1 MRVVVAPWFF
11 RIPGFRRYSGYAL
24 WRTILLKSRS
34 ASDDLVTHEL
44 CHIWQMQHRPWHGD
58 LQAPDDALPPEPVRA
73 RGAARGER
81 DRPSVRKPGF
91 RSSFL
96 RDWVPVESRFDMVV
110 IGSGPAGEKAAAQ
123 AAYFGKRVA
132 VVERSPSPG
141 GADVRN
147 AEIPSKT
154 LRETALYIT
163 GFRRREVYGLGLT
176 LDPEATVAQLRTR
189 TAQVIETMTDAVR
202 RNLERHAIEFV
213 CGRARLGL
221 DRTVHVTLADGQERV
236 LRGDVVLIAT
246 GSRPFHPPSIPFD
259 DPDVHD
265 SETVLDIDRPFDSL
279 VVVGGGAVGCEYA
292 SIFTALGVKVT
303 LVDSGERI
311 LSFLDAEISQLLA
324 EVFSGMGMRL
334 VLGSGRAAVRRDDA
348 GLTCTLEDGE
358 EIRPDKVLF
367 ASGRVGNT
375 EGLGLEEA
383 GVQVD
388 ARNRIVV
395 DERFQ
400 TTAESIYAA
409 GDVIGPPALASV
421 SMEQGRVA
429 ACYALGIPFKDTV
442 DPMPPFGVY
451 SVPEA
456 AMVGLTEE
464 GAAAQG
470 IDYEVGRGWF
480 AGNTRARIAGAEE
493 GLVKLIFQRED
504 RKLLGVHV
512 LGDHAAEL
520 VHQGQAVLNYGGTI
534 DYFIHSTFNVPTES
548 EAYKYAAYDGL
559 QRLQAR

>member
-1 MRVVVAPWFF
+1 MQGSESRRLVLS
-11 RIPGFRRYSGYAL
+11 IPL
-24 WRTILLKSRS
+24 
-34 ASDDLVTHEL
+34 E
-44 CHIWQMQHRPWHGD
+44 
-58 LQAPDDALPPEPVRA
+58 RA
-73 RGAARGER
+73 GG
-81 DRPSVRKPGF
+81 SVPAE
-91 RSSFL
+91 
-96 RDWVPVESRFDMVV
+96 DRFDMVV

-141 GADVRN
+141 GAAVGN
-147 AEIPSKT
+147 AVVPSKT

-189 TAQVIETMTDAVR
+189 TTEVIETMTDAVR
-202 RNLERHAIEFV
+202 RNLERHTIEFV
-213 CGRARLGL
+213 RGVARLGS
-221 DRTVHVTLADGQERV
+221 DQTVYVTLDAGRERV
-236 LRGDVVLIAT
+236 LRADVVLIAT
-246 GSRPFHPPSIPFD
+246 GTRPFHPPSVPFD

-265 SETVLDIDRPFDSL
+265 SETVLDIDRPFSSL
-279 VVVGGGAVGCEYA
+279 LVVGGGVVGCEYA
-292 SIFTALGVKVT
+292 SIFTAIGVKVT
-303 LVDSGERI
+303 LVDSGDRL
-311 LSFLDAEISQLLA
+311 LSFLDSEISKLVA
-324 EVFSGMGMRL
+324 DAFSGMGMRL
-334 VLGSGRAAVRRDDA
+334 RLGGGRAAVVRDDS
-348 GLTCTLEDGE
+348 GLRCTLASGE

-375 EGLGLEEA
+375 DGLGLEKA
-383 GVQVD
+383 GVQLD
-388 ARNRIVV
+388 TRNRIVV
-395 DERFQ
+395 DETFR

-409 GDVIGPPALASV
+409 GDVVGPPALASV

-429 ACYALGIPFKDTV
+429 ACHAIGIPFKEIV

-464 GAAAQG
+464 GATAEG

-480 AGNTRARIAGAEE
+480 AGNTRATIAGAPD
-493 GLVKLIFQRED
+493 GLVKLVFRRED

-512 LGDHAAEL
+512 LGDNAAEL
-520 VHQGQAVLNYGGTI
+520 VHQGQAVLHYGGTI
-534 DYFIHSTFNVPTES
+534 DYFIDSTFNMPTES

-559 QRLQAR
+559 QRLQAA

>member
-1 MRVVVAPWFF
+1 
-11 RIPGFRRYSGYAL
+11 
-24 WRTILLKSRS
+24 
-34 ASDDLVTHEL
+34 
-44 CHIWQMQHRPWHGD
+44 
-58 LQAPDDALPPEPVRA
+58 
-73 RGAARGER
+73 
-81 DRPSVRKPGF
+81 
-91 RSSFL
+91 
-96 RDWVPVESRFDMVV
+96 
-110 IGSGPAGEKAAAQ
+110 
-123 AAYFGKRVA
+123 
-132 VVERSPSPG
+132 
-141 GADVRN
+141 
-147 AEIPSKT
+147 
-154 LRETALYIT
+154 
-163 GFRRREVYGLGLT
+163 LGLT

-202 RNLERHAIEFV
+202 RNLERHAIELV
-213 CGRARLGL
+213 HGVARLGS
-221 DRTVHVTLADGQERV
+221 DRTVHVTLDGGQERT
-236 LRGDVVLIAT
+236 LHGDVVLIAT
-246 GSRPFHPPSIPFD
+246 GSRPFRPPSIPFD

-265 SETVLDIDRPFDSL
+265 SETMLDIDRPFTSL

-292 SIFTALGVKVT
+292 SIFTALGIEVT
-303 LVDSGERI
+303 LVDSGERL

-324 EVFSGMGMRL
+324 EAFSHMGMRL
-334 VLGSGRAAVRRDDA
+334 VLGRGKATLERGD
-348 GLTCTLEDGE
+348 GGITCTLAGGD
-358 EIRPDKVLF
+358 EITTDKVLF

-375 EGLGLEEA
+375 EGLGLDEA
-383 GVQVD
+383 GVRVD
-388 ARNRIVV
+388 DRNRIVV

-429 ACYALGIPFKDTV
+429 ACYAMEIPFKETV

-464 GAAAQG
+464 DAVAQG

-480 AGNTRARIAGAEE
+480 AGNTRATIAGATD
-493 GLVKLIFQRED
+493 GLVKLVFRRED

-512 LGDHAAEL
+512 LGDHATEL
-520 VHQGQAVLNYGGTI
+520 VHQGQAALNYDGTI

-559 QRLQAR
+559 QRLRAR

>member
-1 MRVVVAPWFF
+1 V
-11 RIPGFRRYSGYAL
+11 
-24 WRTILLKSRS
+24 
-34 ASDDLVTHEL
+34 
-44 CHIWQMQHRPWHGD
+44 
-58 LQAPDDALPPEPVRA
+58 PPE
-73 RGAARGER
+73 E
-81 DRPSVRKPGF
+81 
-91 RSSFL
+91 
-96 RDWVPVESRFDMVV
+96 RFDMVV

-141 GADVRN
+141 GAVVRN

-189 TAQVIETMTDAVR
+189 TAQVIDTMTDAVR
-202 RNLERHAIEFV
+202 RNLERHAIELV
-213 CGRARLGL
+213 RGVARLGS
-221 DRTVHVTLADGQERV
+221 DRTVYVTPDAGQERT
-236 LRGDVVLIAT
+236 LRGKVVLIAT
-246 GSRPFHPPSIPFD
+246 GSRPFRPPSVPFD

-265 SETVLDIDRPFDSL
+265 SETVLDIDRPFTSL

-292 SIFTALGVKVT
+292 SIFTALGVEVT
-303 LVDSGERI
+303 LVDSGERL
-311 LSFLDAEISQLLA
+311 LSFLDAEISRLLA
-324 EVFSGMGMRL
+324 QAFSRMGMRL
-334 VLGSGRAAVRRDDA
+334 VLGGGRATLERHDS
-348 GLTCTLEDGE
+348 GITCTLAGGE
-358 EIRPDKVLF
+358 EIRTEKVLF

-395 DERFQ
+395 DETFQ

-429 ACYALGIPFKDTV
+429 ACYALKIPFKETV

-456 AMVGLTEE
+456 AMVGLTEVDATAE
-464 GAAAQG
+464 G

-480 AGNTRARIAGAEE
+480 AGNTRATIAGATD
-493 GLVKLIFQRED
+493 GLVKLVFRRRD

-512 LGDHAAEL
+512 LGDHATEL

-559 QRLQAR
+559 QRLRAR

>member
-1 MRVVVAPWFF
+1 LVASPQRPEA
-11 RIPGFRRYSGYAL
+11 RIP
-24 WRTILLKSRS
+24 I
-34 ASDDLVTHEL
+34 EL
-44 CHIWQMQHRPWHGD
+44 S
-58 LQAPDDALPPEPVRA
+58 
-73 RGAARGER
+73 ER
-81 DRPSVRKPGF
+81 F
-91 RSSFL
+91 
-96 RDWVPVESRFDMVV
+96 VPVEGHFDMVV

-213 CGRARLGL
+213 CGSARLGF
-221 DRTVHVTLADGQERV
+221 DRAVHVTLGDGQERV
-236 LRGDVVLIAT
+236 LRGEVVLIAT

-265 SETVLDIDRPFDSL
+265 SETVLDVDRPFDSL

-311 LSFLDAEISQLLA
+311 LSFLDAEISQLLG
-324 EVFSGMGMRL
+324 EVFAGMGMRL
-334 VLGSGRAAVRRDDA
+334 VLGGGRAGVERD
-348 GLTCTLEDGE
+348 GNVLTCTLADGE
-358 EIRPDKVLF
+358 VLRPDKVLF

-388 ARNRIVV
+388 ARSRIVV
-395 DERFQ
+395 DETFR

-451 SVPEA
+451 SIPEA
-456 AMVGLTEE
+456 AMIGLTEE
-464 GAAAQG
+464 GAMERG

-480 AGNTRARIAGAEE
+480 AGNTRARIAGADD

-504 RKLLGVHV
+504 RKLLGAHV

-520 VHQGQAVLNYGGTI
+520 VHQGQAVLNYGGSI
-534 DYFIHSTFNVPTES
+534 DYFIHSTFNAPTES

-559 QRLQAR
+559 QRLQMR

>member
-1 MRVVVAPWFF
+1 
-11 RIPGFRRYSGYAL
+11 
-24 WRTILLKSRS
+24 
-34 ASDDLVTHEL
+34 
-44 CHIWQMQHRPWHGD
+44 
-58 LQAPDDALPPEPVRA
+58 
-73 RGAARGER
+73 
-81 DRPSVRKPGF
+81 
-91 RSSFL
+91 
-96 RDWVPVESRFDMVV
+96 VPTVDRFDMVV

-132 VVERSPSPG
+132 VVERAPSPG
-141 GADVRN
+141 GAVVLN

-176 LDPEATVAQLRTR
+176 LDPEATVAQLRAR
-189 TAQVIETMTDAVR
+189 TARVIEAAADAVR
-202 RNLERHAIEFV
+202 GNLERHAIELV
-213 CGRARLGL
+213 HGEARLGS
-221 DRTVHVTLADGQERV
+221 DRTVHVTNAGQERI
-236 LRGDVVLIAT
+236 LRGDILLIAT
-246 GSRPFHPPSIPFD
+246 GSRPFRPASIPFD

-265 SETVLDIDRPFDSL
+265 SETVLDIDRPFDSM

-292 SIFTALGVKVT
+292 SIFTALGVEVT
-303 LVDSGERI
+303 LVDSGERL
-311 LSFLDAEISQLLA
+311 LSIFDGEISRLLA
-324 EVFSGMGMRL
+324 RSFSTMGMRL
-334 VLGSGRAAVRRDDA
+334 VLGGGRAGVRRDSG
-348 GLTCTLEDGE
+348 GLICTLTSGE
-358 EIRPDKVLF
+358 ELRPDKVLF
-367 ASGRVGNT
+367 ASGRVGNI

-395 DERFQ
+395 DDEFR
-400 TTAESIYAA
+400 TSAESIYAA

-421 SMEQGRVA
+421 GMEQGRVA

-470 IDYEVGRGWF
+470 IDHEVGRGWF
-480 AGNTRARIAGAEE
+480 AGNTRATIAGATE
-493 GLVKLIFQRED
+493 GLVKLVFERES

-520 VHQGQAVLNYGGTI
+520 VHAGQAVLNYGGSI
-534 DYFIHSTFNVPTES
+534 DYFIHSTFNAPTES

-559 QRLQAR
+559 QRLQTHRPSGLRSNGIRSD

>member
-1 MRVVVAPWFF
+1 M
-11 RIPGFRRYSGYAL
+11 
-24 WRTILLKSRS
+24 
-34 ASDDLVTHEL
+34 
-44 CHIWQMQHRPWHGD
+44 
-58 LQAPDDALPPEPVRA
+58 A
-73 RGAARGER
+73 R
-81 DRPSVRKPGF
+81 DSVRKRGS
-91 RSSFL
+91 RSSVL
-96 RDWVPVESRFDMVV
+96 KNQVSAEERFDMVV

-132 VVERSPSPG
+132 VVERAPSPG
-141 GADVRN
+141 GAVVRN

-163 GFRRREVYGLGLT
+163 GFRRRDVYGLGLT

-189 TAQVIETMTDAVR
+189 TAHVIETMTEAVR
-202 RNLERHAIEFV
+202 RNLERHAIELV
-213 CGRARLGL
+213 LGNARLGS
-221 DRTVHVTLADGQERV
+221 DRTVRVTLDGGQERV
-236 LRGDVVLIAT
+236 LQSDVVLIAT
-246 GSRPFHPPSIPFD
+246 GSRPFRPASIPLD

-265 SETVLDIDRPFDSL
+265 SETVLDIDRPFNSL

-303 LVDSGERI
+303 LVDSGKRI
-311 LSFLDAEISQLLA
+311 LSFLDAEISRLLA
-324 EVFSGMGMRL
+324 QVFSGMGMRL
-334 VLGSGRAAVRRDDA
+334 VLGGGRAAVGRDVN
-348 GLTCTLEDGE
+348 GLACTLADGE
-358 EIRPDKVLF
+358 EIRTDKVLF

-383 GVQVD
+383 GIEVD

-395 DERFQ
+395 DETFR

-429 ACYALGIPFKDTV
+429 ACYALGIAFKDTV

-480 AGNTRARIAGAEE
+480 AGNTRATIAGAED
-493 GLVKLIFQRED
+493 GLVKLVFRRDD

-512 LGDHAAEL
+512 LGDHATEL

-534 DYFIHSTFNVPTES
+534 DYFIHCTFNVPTES

-559 QRLQAR
+559 QRLQTR

>member
-1 MRVVVAPWFF
+1 
-11 RIPGFRRYSGYAL
+11 
-24 WRTILLKSRS
+24 
-34 ASDDLVTHEL
+34 
-44 CHIWQMQHRPWHGD
+44 
-58 LQAPDDALPPEPVRA
+58 
-73 RGAARGER
+73 
-81 DRPSVRKPGF
+81 
-91 RSSFL
+91 
-96 RDWVPVESRFDMVV
+96 VPTVDRFDMVV

-132 VVERSPSPG
+132 VVERAPSPG
-141 GADVRN
+141 GAVVLN

-176 LDPEATVAQLRTR
+176 LDPEATVAQLRAR
-189 TAQVIETMTDAVR
+189 TARVIEAAADAVR
-202 RNLERHAIEFV
+202 GNLERHAIELV
-213 CGRARLGL
+213 HGEARLGS
-221 DRTVHVTLADGQERV
+221 DRTVHVTNAGQERI
-236 LRGDVVLIAT
+236 LRGDILLIAT
-246 GSRPFHPPSIPFD
+246 GSRPFRPASIPFD

-265 SETVLDIDRPFDSL
+265 SETVLDIDRPFDSM

-292 SIFTALGVKVT
+292 SIFTALGVEVT
-303 LVDSGERI
+303 LVDSGERL
-311 LSFLDAEISQLLA
+311 LSIFDGEISRLLA
-324 EVFSGMGMRL
+324 RSFSTMGMRL
-334 VLGSGRAAVRRDDA
+334 VLGGGRAGVRRDSG
-348 GLTCTLEDGE
+348 GLICTLTSGE
-358 EIRPDKVLF
+358 ELRPDKVLF
-367 ASGRVGNT
+367 ASGRVGNI

-395 DERFQ
+395 DDEFR
-400 TTAESIYAA
+400 TSAESIYAA

-421 SMEQGRVA
+421 GMEQGRVA

-464 GAAAQG
+464 GAATQG
-470 IDYEVGRGWF
+470 IDHEVGRGWF
-480 AGNTRARIAGAEE
+480 AGNTRATIAGATE
-493 GLVKLIFQRED
+493 GLVKLVFERES

-520 VHQGQAVLNYGGTI
+520 VHAGQAVLNYGGSI
-534 DYFIHSTFNVPTES
+534 DYFIHSTFNAPTES

-559 QRLQAR
+559 QRLQTHRPSGLRSNGIRSD